1 MEFFDPKK
9 EFPRLSGS
17 GVKVSPQNHQIIH
30 QIGGVLIPRRSQMRV
45 KTSLPNH
52 PPPLQKISKNEG
64 ISHYP
69 TSIYALLKKHK
80 ISENKIQIL
89 N

>member
-1 MEFFDPKK
+1 
-9 EFPRLSGS
+9 
-17 GVKVSPQNHQIIH
+17 
-30 QIGGVLIPRRSQMRV
+30 MRV